1 MLLAFLVYVVS
12 NLAYNGSF
20 FFIIGALTI
29 LAYISINIF
38 KFMYM
43 LMNTA
48 QNIRIIEGKK
58 YKLKDSSDYIT
69 PTDVF
74 ETTRTIYV
82 GMNKYEYGSF
92 VEMLDLPDPEQSQVS
107 KLQVSKKWLYAGIF
121 ALVLHT
127 LLPNRDT
134 MIYCASA
141 YIVQTVITD
150 DRTQEL
156 GSAAYEATLNQ
167 LRQWSKENKDVEK
180 LIQPFVNKTKETLK
194 NEIN

>member
-20 FFIIGALTI
+20 FFVIGALTI

-38 KFMYM
+38 KFLYM

-48 QNIRIIEGKK
+48 PNIRIIKGKK

-82 GMNKYEYGSF
+82 GMKKYEYGCF
-92 VEMLDLPDPEQSQVS
+92 VEMLDLPDPEESQIG

-156 GSAAYEATLNQ
+156 SSAAYDATLSQ
-167 LRQWSKENKDVEK
+167 LREWSKENKDVEK
-180 LIQPFVNKTKETLK
+180 LIQPLVAKAKETLK
-194 NEIN
+194 NETN